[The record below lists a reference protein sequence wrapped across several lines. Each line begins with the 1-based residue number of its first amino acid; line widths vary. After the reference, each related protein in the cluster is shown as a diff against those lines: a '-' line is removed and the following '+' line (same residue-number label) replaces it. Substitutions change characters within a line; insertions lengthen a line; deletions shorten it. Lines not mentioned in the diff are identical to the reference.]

1 MTLLNVTPTHGIH
14 FSNMRHLASQYPTA
28 WDAERLNAQ
37 IFYDMERLALP
48 LYRAISLLPLHLDD
62 PAPLLEQAIA
72 SCRAAFKL
80 FADTVKEG
88 KLKKDAWMSH
98 AQGFHG
104 WGVDG
109 FDGVSGDHS
118 LFIRTLDAFLEIP
131 VRTVAPKPTTWLGSL
146 KNWWYGAP
154 AQHTIHEIPYSN
166 DYLPTHQTAWIAS
179 VRAAQL
185 RTALSSCPEI
195 AELVR
200 QLKLWRLGHT
210 RKAVYYEDLELPER
224 RPMTAS
230 GGVMGGVSLTGEGN
244 AGEMIRE
251 LEVRLRARVD
261 ATR

>member
-1 MTLLNVTPTHGIH
+1 MTLLNVTSDGIH
-14 FSNMRHLASQYPTA
+14 YSNMRHLATQYPTA

-48 LYRAISLLPLHLDD
+48 LYRAISLLPTSLDD
-62 PAPLLEQAIA
+62 PTQLLEEAIA
-72 SCRAAFKL
+72 SSRAAFRL

-118 LFIRTLDAFLEIP
+118 LFIRTLDAFLGIP
-131 VRTVAPKPTTWLGSL
+131 VHTPAPPATWLGSL

-154 AQHTIHEIPYSN
+154 STIHEIPYSN
-166 DYLPTHQTAWIAS
+166 AYLPTHQVAWIAA
-179 VRAAQL
+179 VRAANL
-185 RTALSSCPEI
+185 RTALAHRPEI
-195 AELVR
+195 DVLVR

>member
-1 MTLLNVTPTHGIH
+1 MTLLNVSPTNGIVY
-14 FSNMRHLASQYPTA
+14 SNMRHVADQYPTA

-48 LYRAISLLPLHLDD
+48 LYRAIARLPEHMDD
-62 PAPLLEQAIA
+62 PAPLLEEAIA

-109 FDGVSGDHS
+109 YDGVSGDHS
-118 LFIRTLDAFLEIP
+118 LFIRTLDAFLGIP
-131 VRTVAPKPTTWLGSL
+131 LHTIDPPSTTWLGSL
-146 KNWWYGAP
+146 KNWWYGSPGHA
-154 AQHTIHEIPYSN
+154 IHEIPYSN
-166 DYLPTHQTAWIAS
+166 SYLPTHQTTWIHA
-179 VRAAQL
+179 VRTANL
-185 RTALSSCPEI
+185 RTHLASRPEI
-195 AELVR
+195 DQMVR

-230 GGVMGGVSLTGEGN
+230 GGVMGGVSVSGEGN
-244 AGEMIRE
+244 AGEMIQQ